1 MIATA
6 STPLRPSIGYLHC
19 RAAAR
24 HAAKICENLRNLRIE
39 NAFFAPSRLR
49 VRKKADPAPY
59 SGISSGLPLRGCASA
74 QKRVSKSSASA
85 ELSMTAFGSRLWRS
99 SPSFM
104 ASRRSEY

>member
-39 NAFFAPSRLR
+39 NAFFAPSREEKIPWER
-49 VRKKADPAPY
+49 RRPG
-59 SGISSGLPLRGCASA
+59 GID
-74 QKRVSKSSASA
+74 
-85 ELSMTAFGSRLWRS
+85 SRLRA
-99 SPSFM
+99 F
-104 ASRRSEY
+104 A